1 MRAIVYDRYGAPENL
16 ELRLMPA
23 PVPNANEVLVRVRAA
38 SLNPKDSLIRKGKF
52 KAVLWV
58 HSAFAQTSRRAR
70 GDGRPAGALPLPSS
84 LSASSPGFP
93 KLLGYDLAG
102 VVEAVGAKVTHFKV
116 GDDVFGMKNGFS
128 GSTLAE
134 FAVAAEAEL
143 AKKPPSLSFEEAAA
157 LPLTSLTALQALRD
171 LGKVSAGSRVLI
183 HGSSGGVGVVA
194 VQIAKALGATVTTTS
209 SEKNLDFV
217 RSLGADET
225 LDYTKSI
232 GLERGREWTCV
243 FDVFGNQRF
252 SKAASSLAKHG
263 VYVTTVPSP
272 RNVFDDVRTRWLP
285 FKKARLVVVKSNRAD
300 LEVLSKL
307 VSAGSLRAVI
317 DRVVPLAQT
326 AEGQAHIETKRARG
340 KVVVT
345 ID

>member
-52 KAVLWV
+52 KA
-58 HSAFAQTSRRAR
+58 
-70 GDGRPAGALPLPSS
+70 
-84 LSASSPGFP
+84 ASGGTFP

-102 VVEAVGAKVTHFKV
+102 VVEAVGANVTHFKV
-116 GDDVFGMKNGFS
+116 GDEVFGMKNGFT
-128 GSTLAE
+128 GSTVAE
-134 FAVAAEAEL
+134 LAVATEDEL
-143 AKKPPSLSFEEAAA
+143 AKKPASLSFEEAAA
-157 LPLTSLTALQALRD
+157 LPLTALTALQALRD

-183 HGSSGGVGVVA
+183 HGASGGVGVVA

-225 LDYTKSI
+225 LDYTKST

-252 SKAASSLAKHG
+252 SKAAASLAKHG
-263 VYVTTVPSP
+263 VYVTTVPAA
-272 RNVFDDVRTRWLP
+272 RNVFDDLRTRWLP
-285 FKKARLVVVKSNRAD
+285 FKKARLIVVKSNRAD
-300 LEVLSKL
+300 LEVLSKF
-307 VSAGSLRAVI
+307 VTAGSLRAVI
-317 DRVVPLAQT
+317 DRAVPLAQT
-326 AEGQAHIETKRARG
+326 AAGQAHIETKRARG

>member
-52 KAVLWV
+52 KAA
-58 HSAFAQTSRRAR
+58 S
-70 GDGRPAGALPLPSS
+70 GAT
-84 LSASSPGFP
+84 FP

-102 VVEAVGAKVTHFKV
+102 VVEAVGAGVTHFKV
-116 GDDVFGMKNGFS
+116 GDQVFGMKNGFT
-128 GSTLAE
+128 GSTVAE
-134 FAVAAEAEL
+134 LAVATEDEL
-143 AKKPPSLSFEEAAA
+143 AKKPSSLSFEEAAA

-171 LGKVSAGSRVLI
+171 LGNVTTGSRVLI
-183 HGSSGGVGVVA
+183 HGASGGVGVVA
-194 VQIAKALGATVTTTS
+194 VQIAKALQATVTTTS

-225 LDYTKSI
+225 LDYTKST
-232 GLERGREWTCV
+232 GLERGREWACV

-252 SKAASSLAKHG
+252 SKAAPSLAKHG
-263 VYVTTVPSP
+263 VYVTTVPSA
-272 RNVFDDVRTRWLP
+272 RNVFDDLRTRWLP
-285 FKKARLVVVKSNRAD
+285 FKKARLIVVKSNRAD

-307 VSAGSLRAVI
+307 VTAGSLRAVI
-317 DRVVPLAQT
+317 DRVVPLAET
-326 AEGQAHIETKRARG
+326 AAGQGHIETKRARG